1 MIENGLELDKACVF
15 LVANKC
21 DMKQREFEPSELL
34 QYARKKNYDAY
45 VCSAS
50 SGDNVNEVHIYL

>member
-1 MIENGLELDKACVF
+1 
-15 LVANKC
+15 
-21 DMKQREFEPSELL
+21 MKQREFEPSELL

-50 SGDNVNEVHIYL
+50 SGDNVNEVHIY